1 METIRRN
8 VFIEAQPA
16 RIFEYLDDPQ
26 HLLEIWPSMVEVTN
40 VKVTPD
46 GAQSFDWTYR
56 MAGVKFHGHSDTPE
70 VVRDR
75 LRVIRNEGG
84 IPSTFRWGF
93 EPRANGTE
101 FTLEVEYQLPGM
113 LLGRLAAPFL
123 RRLNERE
130 ADTMVSN
137 LKERMEL
144 TAGE

>member
-1 METIRRN
+1 MEKIRRN
-8 VFIEAQPA
+8 VFIEAPPA
-16 RIFEYLDDPQ
+16 RIFEYLDEPN
-26 HLLEIWPSMVEVTN
+26 HLLEIWPSMVEVAN
-40 VKVTPD
+40 VEVMPD
-46 GAQSFDWTYR
+46 GGQSFDYTYK
-56 MAGVKFHGHSDTPE
+56 MAGVKFHGHSATTE

-75 LRVIRNEGG
+75 LRVFRNGG
-84 IPSTFRWGF
+84 GLPSEFHWKF

-101 FTLEVEYQLPGM
+101 FTLDVEYQIPGA

-130 ADTMVSN
+130 ADALVGN

>member
-1 METIRRN
+1 METVRRN

-40 VKVTPD
+40 AKVTPD

-56 MAGVKFHGHSDTPE
+56 MAGVKFHGHSETPE

-75 LRVIRNEGG
+75 LRVFRNEGG
-84 IPSTFRWGF
+84 IPSTFRWSF

-130 ADTMVSN
+130 ADTMVAN